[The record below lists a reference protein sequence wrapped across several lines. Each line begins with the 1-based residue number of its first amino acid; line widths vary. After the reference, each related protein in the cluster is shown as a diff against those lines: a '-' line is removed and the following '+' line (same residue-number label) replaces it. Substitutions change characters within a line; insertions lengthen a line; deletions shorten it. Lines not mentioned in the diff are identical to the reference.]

1 MVRYA
6 VKLAMPKSSSMPATR
21 IDLPWP
27 TLHGQRAGYVL
38 GDRYVEGFADDLAL
52 DLRGRWRI
60 AHWAQTFGHELDDA
74 QRALLELPEP
84 VDPIGRELLYATS
97 DDIDLHLPLAGQFG
111 LYDRLTEDELLLAR
125 EPWRRLGGEAQP
137 GEERRDYP
145 INVTE
150 LAKVAGVTPKQ
161 VREWEKA
168 GLLPAAWVDG
178 RRQFFSAAV
187 VHAFAL
193 RQLSRFQIA
202 ALANVLAAEDDDD
215 VFIQLIEHTLAARR
229 SPAARGVLTSF
240 TAGRVDRRLAGELDP

>member
-1 MVRYA
+1 
-6 VKLAMPKSSSMPATR
+6 VKLAMPKSSSLPATR

-27 TLHGQRAGYVL
+27 TLHGQQAGYVL

-74 QRALLELPEP
+74 QRALLESPEP

-111 LYDRLTEDELLLAR
+111 LYDRLTEEELLLAH
-125 EPWRRLGGEAQP
+125 EPWRRLGGQEQP

-145 INVTE
+145 VNVTE
-150 LAKVAGVTPKQ
+150 LATLTGTTPKQ
-161 VREWEKA
+161 VREWETA
-168 GLLPAAWVDG
+168 GLLPAGWVDG
-178 RRQFFSAAV
+178 RRQFFLAAAI
-187 VHAFAL
+187 HAFAL
-193 RQLSRFQIA
+193 RHLSRFQIA
-202 ALANVLAAEDDDD
+202 ALANLMAAEKDDD

-229 SPAARGVLTSF
+229 RR
-240 TAGRVDRRLAGELDP
+240 TAS